1 MFYPV
6 VNGTRRRSILNQQ
19 RSNGFLCALVLR
31 TVFLNLEMRTFAV
44 RYSEVCVCVVYV
56 ANFIRCQFK
65 YAHRLLLWSMEIWKK
80 KWNKVFAL
88 NYFEL
93 PASFSILHRE
103 SQFANFTYFHSPFY
117 GQRWS
122 RPYQE
127 PDSYY
132 LCIIEVLPAQKKKKC
147 IFHSQQTTANPN
159 CCEKNFGASFRFVIT
174 WSSIQDYARC
184 FPVVYSWRCLPKIKS
199 SLTWRPKREKVK
211 RKRSVKIGF
220 ANKHAV

>member
-80 KWNKVFAL
+80 KNETKFLRLITSNFRHHSAFCIENRNL
-88 NYFEL
+88 QIL
-93 PASFSILHRE
+93 PIFIPPSTDSVDPGRTRSQTPIIYASLKFYLHR
-103 SQFANFTYFHSPFY
+103 
-117 GQRWS
+117 
-122 RPYQE
+122 
-127 PDSYY
+127 
-132 LCIIEVLPAQKKKKC
+132 KKKC

-184 FPVVYSWRCLPKIKS
+184 FPVVYSLRCLPKIKS